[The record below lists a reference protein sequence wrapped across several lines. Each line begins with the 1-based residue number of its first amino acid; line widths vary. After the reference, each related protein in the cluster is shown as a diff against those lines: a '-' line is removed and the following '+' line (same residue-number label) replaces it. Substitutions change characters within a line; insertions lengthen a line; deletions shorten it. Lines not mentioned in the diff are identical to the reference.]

1 MKGENPDGY
10 YKPLFIATT
19 LGMRSGKPHFQ
30 VGQDLPHLHMG
41 MQCWLSCPPLQQL
54 PSFVPVSCTEVS
66 STHGKHLSQTIKPK
80 HELLPCC
87 WRSREVKTSHE
98 YAGNR
103 KQTHKN
109 PQQERT
115 SQP

>member
-1 MKGENPDGY
+1 MKGENPNGY
-10 YKPLFIATT
+10 SKPLFSATA
-19 LGMRSGKPHFQ
+19 LGMRSEKLHSR
-30 VGQDLPHLHMG
+30 VGQDLPYLHAH
-41 MQCWLSCPPLQQL
+41 MQCWQSCPPLQQL
-54 PSFVPVSCTEVS
+54 PDFVLVSCTEVS
-66 STHGKHLSQTIKPK
+66 FTHGKHLSQTVKPK
-80 HELLPCC
+80 HKLLPCC
-87 WRSREVKTSHE
+87 WRSGEVKTSHE